1 MTLCV
6 YREPFGFT
14 PRAEHHTGTI
24 AQMVARMR
32 LPPEFS
38 ERGVVCINGQ
48 PVPRDVWPMVHPKPG
63 ITEVTF
69 HLPPAGGGGGGGK
82 QVLAMVAAIALTAGT
97 AAIAGGSLATA
108 GGWFAKGSISALA
121 LASGT
126 AAVGSLLLGALT
138 APPTFG
144 SADVRDTP
152 ESSADGNVLAA
163 NGPIPRVVGERKVFP
178 PFAVEPFIYFD
189 GQDEV
194 VEAVYCL
201 AGPHRLRDIRFGTA
215 AISEMASV
223 QYQTREGWPADSDQ
237 TLVARQTKTEQ
248 LQAELKGYT
257 TQEDNQS
264 ALDITDGIASALPV
278 AQNIATRVNPNE
290 HWLQFVFPAG
300 LSQNGDTHGDQH
312 VRVPLRIRIRR
323 EGTTEWINLPEL
335 HYEGASLQTLR
346 ATVKLRWVAEGQ
358 PGSAP
363 LEGWLGWTE
372 GRIANPA
379 QTIAP
384 GFPAWQAHP
393 WFSGAGTY
401 DFLSPATAGASRVRN
416 LRLSRYDAIVYLAA
430 PQFPRGRY
438 EIEVARG
445 CGFKRDEYNAIGY
458 TYQGEAGTGV
468 YDLFQYAISG
478 TTPVAPHGLNGMSD
492 RVMLLRSVSMWN
504 DKPVPSGSELAL
516 IAVKARNRQ
525 LGQLS
530 AVAGGYVQDW
540 DGSGWS
546 DWQVTSN
553 PAPHLRDIYVGSL
566 NAAAVPE
573 DIIDNG
579 LMTGFR
585 QHCIDRGY
593 TVNALIEG
601 RSMIEAARVVAACGY
616 GQPYASE
623 VWGVIWDRDRSAETP
638 VQIFTPRNTA
648 NFSWEKAF
656 STLPDG
662 FLVTYSDRTLGY
674 ESRQITVLRDGIT
687 VASRLLE
694 QVTYDGIDTEAA
706 AIARARFDLRQLEQ
720 RAVYYSVDAPAEAV
734 VCRRGS
740 LVGVQHHSLDAT
752 TASGRVVA
760 VDGNT
765 LRIDNV
771 IPGGTARG
779 IVIRQGGIHIAAIAD
794 GADSTEVTLL
804 TAIPVAPG
812 ALFSAGPIGTE
823 VARMIVFSVEPHADL
838 TATLTLV
845 DEAPG
850 LWA

>member
-14 PRAEHHTGTI
+14 PRVEHHAGTL
-24 AQMVARMR
+24 AQMVERMH
-32 LPPEFS
+32 LPEDFG
-38 ERGVVCINGQ
+38 ERGVVCVNGH
-48 PVPRDVWPMVHPKPG
+48 PVPRGVWPMVRPKADV
-63 ITEVTF
+63 TEVTF

-152 ESSADGNVLAA
+152 ESSAEGNVLAA
-163 NGPIPRVVGERKVFP
+163 NGPIPRVVGDRKVFP
-178 PFAVEPFIYFD
+178 PFAVEPFLYFE

-201 AGPHRLRDIRFGTA
+201 AGPHRLRDVRIGTA
-215 AISEMASV
+215 PIHEMQSV
-223 QYQTREGWPADSDQ
+223 QYQTREGWANDADQ
-237 TLVARQTKTEQ
+237 TLVTRQTKTEQ

-278 AQNIATRVNPNE
+278 AQVVASRIAPNE
-290 HWLQFVFPAG
+290 HWLQLVFPAG
-300 LSQNGDTHGDQH
+300 LSQGGDTHGDQH
-312 VRVPLRIRIRR
+312 VRVPIRIRMRR
-323 EGTTEWINLPEL
+323 EGTTEWMNLPEL
-335 HYEGASLQTLR
+335 HYEGASLQSLR
-346 ATVKLRWVAEGQ
+346 ATIKIVWTTGPKPAT
-358 PGSAP
+358 AD

-393 WFSGAGTY
+393 WFVGGGTA
-401 DFLSPATAGASRVRN
+401 DFVNPANGSSTRVRN
-416 LRLSRYDAIVYLAA
+416 LRLTRYDATVYLSA
-430 PQFPRGRY
+430 PDFPRGRY
-438 EIEVARG
+438 EIEVTRG
-445 CGFKRDEYNAIGY
+445 AGFKRSEYNPITYA
-458 TYQGEAGTGV
+458 YQGEAGNGV
-468 YDLFQYAISG
+468 YDLFKYAISG
-478 TTPVAPHGLNGMSD
+478 TVPVAPHGLNGMSD
-492 RVMLLRSVSMWN
+492 RVMLMRSVSVWN
-504 DKPVPSGSELAL
+504 EKPIPSGSELAIL
-516 IAVKARNRQ
+516 AVRARNRQ

-530 AVAGGYVQDW
+530 VVAGGYVRDW
-540 DGSGWS
+540 DGGAWGPYTI
-546 DWQVTSN
+546 TSN

-566 NAAAVPE
+566 NAAAVPVAV
-573 DIIDNG
+573 IDNG
-579 LMTGFR
+579 MMVGFR
-585 QHCIDRGY
+585 QHCIDHGY
-593 TVNALIEG
+593 AVNALIEG

-623 VWGVIWDRDRSAETP
+623 VWGVIWDRDRSEEAP
-638 VQIFTPRNTA
+638 IQIFTPRNTA
-648 NFSWEKAF
+648 NFSWEKA
-656 STLPDG
+656 SPPLPDG
-662 FLVTYSDRTLGY
+662 FLVTYADRTLGY
-674 ESRQITVLRDGIT
+674 EDRQITVLRDGVT

-706 AIARARFDLRQLEQ
+706 ARKRALFDLRQLEQ
-720 RAVYYSVDAPAEAV
+720 RAVYYKFDAPAESI

-740 LVGVQHHSLDAT
+740 LIGMQHHSFDVAT
-752 TASGRVVA
+752 AAGRVVA
-760 VDGNT
+760 VDG
-765 LRIDNV
+765 LMLHLDNV
-771 IPGGTARG
+771 VPGGTGRSIA
-779 IVIRQGGIHIAAIAD
+779 IRQGGIAFAGLVD
-794 GADSTEVTLL
+794 GPDSDTVTL
-804 TAIPVAPG
+804 THAIPAGPG
-812 ALFSAGPIGTE
+812 ALWSAGPGDAG
-823 VARMIVFSVEPHADL
+823 VKRMIVFAVEPHADL
-838 TATLTLV
+838 TATLTCL